1 MFLLNQYCSTLCV
14 FSVDQFKQKKKVSF
28 DCCNK
33 FRTREVADSQSML
46 VSWKRFTL
54 VTGDGGVAPQS
65 QRCINVILINLTQPQ
80 QPVTGCISFIKRSQ
94 WGSHSSTSVNETQA
108 SHTRCFKGNFKV
120 LSFKVPFRLDT
131 FNSALRLEVTL

>member
-1 MFLLNQYCSTLCV
+1 MFLASINS
-14 FSVDQFKQKKKVSF
+14 SKKKKKVSF

-33 FRTREVADSQSML
+33 FRTQEVADSQSML

-65 QRCINVILINLTQPQ
+65 QKCINVILINLIQPQ
-80 QPVTGCISFIKRSQ
+80 QPVTGCISFIKRTQ

-108 SHTRCFKGNFKV
+108 SHTRCFKLKMRSN
-120 LSFKVPFRLDT
+120 SFQSQMKTYDT
-131 FNSALRLEVTL
+131 ETSLIITTKMILNKMISLI